1 MTQTEKLIN
10 EIKEMLFLCNLVDLK
25 WIYSTLREM
34 TKDKRK

>member
-10 EIKEMLFLCNLVDLK
+10 ENKEMLFLYNLVDLK
-25 WIYSTLREM
+25 CIHSMLSEM

>member
-25 WIYSTLREM
+25 CIHSMLRGI

>member
-25 WIYSTLREM
+25 WIHSTLREM
-34 TKDKRK
+34 TKEKRK

>member
-25 WIYSTLREM
+25 RIHSMLSEL